1 MLTFLSQGRPIVNTG
16 ITLAFVF
23 DAGKTNAKNYMQD
36 PQRTHLPVLPAAWW
50 VLSWSGSIIFEKTIG
65 KFWVRHLNKIFHSGV
80 KQPTVSCEAKTCCD
94 FAHLFYFHEV
104 SVTVF
109 LILSIHSFS
118 IFLMNSIHFISSWPL
133 SSQGWGWGGSK
144 KNKHC
149 FHLHNLFSFGPPSHP
164 FGVGAQ
170 HVSTTYE
177 MPADKVNWISLRNA
191 DSETAP
197 II

>member
-144 KNKHC
+144 KTNT
-149 FHLHNLFSFGPPSHP
+149 
-164 FGVGAQ
+164 
-170 HVSTTYE
+170 VSTFTTSFLLAHLPIPLGWGHNTWAPHTKCQLTKSTGYRYE
-177 MPADKVNWISLRNA
+177 MQIQKLHP
-191 DSETAP
+191 
-197 II
+197 